1 MKDLFFRSGGANM
14 HSIKRITI
22 LFFIFFILSS
32 SWLFSKLVTESEVEK
47 VAVNW
52 VKLENNLKHL
62 RLNKLDVRIST
73 IRELIYKNTLIGYIV
88 DLEPRGFI
96 LVPAVSEL
104 SPVKFISF
112 SSNYEGIEKHPFIET
127 LKYRLYFTVTNL
139 EYLRGHFL
147 RTPDLS
153 TSKVDTNQKE
163 KNEGVWERLL
173 SEDFLLKIYLYT
185 ASVNSVS
192 PMLSS
197 TWSQG
202 NPYNMYTPEIDSQHY
217 VTGCSATA
225 QAQVMYYWKYPTTGR
240 GVNSYYWENG
250 SIYLST
256 DFSHEYY
263 WSRMIDNYT
272 GAETEEQKDA
282 VARLMSDVGIS
293 IDMDY
298 VIGGSSA
305 VINANNSL
313 VTFFNYRSDIRTVDR
328 RNYVSWTDWF
338 NVFKEQMDNGWPA
351 ILGTY
356 KPEGGHAVVIDG
368 YRVEAD
374 TNQVHVNMGWGGSAD
389 NYYTI
394 DDIYGYGDADKDSAV
409 INIRLPDC
417 TNTGEISGKVA
428 DGIGTGLENI
438 HVKIYDQ
445 NSNHINS
452 AWTDSSGN
460 YTADCLNEGNYRI
473 FFDTSQTEYYVSEW
487 YNDKD
492 SFNTADS
499 VPVTAGSTTTG
510 IDAVLEE
517 GGGIKGKITNISEI
531 GIQNVC
537 VIVYFPSGG
546 SYVAYKYTDSSGD
559 YEIKHLKIGSYKL
572 CFNTTYASGDYAS
585 EWYNDKDLFDT
596 ADLVS
601 VTAGTATTS
610 IDAELSYTAPTI
622 IGVVKNSGGTGIEGV
637 IITFSNEGGTAT
649 TDSSGS
655 YSHSVSYG
663 WSGTATPS
671 KTHYTFDPSSRS
683 YSSFT
688 SDQVNQ
694 DYTASLVQYVL
705 TISAGTGGTT
715 NPLPG
720 AYSYDA
726 GTEVSITA
734 TADAGY
740 RFSEWTGDVPSG
752 HENNNPVTITIDA
765 DKSITANFIRQYT
778 LTISAET
785 GGTTDPSSGT
795 HPYDT
800 GTEVTITANPN
811 SGYEFSG
818 WTGDVPSGN
827 ENDNPVTITMDADK
841 SITASF
847 RATTTDD
854 GDGPG
859 KKGGCFIA
867 TAAYGSLLHPYVGI
881 LRDFRDRYLMPGKLG
896 RMLVNFYYKHS
907 PLVADLIARNKA
919 LKVVVRI
926 SLLPLVAFS
935 YSLLHFGPII
945 TAVILVLIFAL
956 SIFFAWFYRRR
967 MKVYRARI

>member
-1 MKDLFFRSGGANM
+1 MKNLFFRSKGANM

-22 LFFIFFILSS
+22 LFFIFFIFST
-32 SWLFSKLVTESEVEK
+32 SWLFSKLVTESEVEI
-47 VAVNW
+47 VTVNW

-62 RLNKLDVRIST
+62 RLNKIDVRIST
-73 IRELIYKNTLIGYIV
+73 IRELIYRNELIGYIV

-96 LVPAVSEL
+96 LVPAFSEL
-104 SPVKFISF
+104 SPIKLISF

-127 LKYRLYFTVTNL
+127 LKYRLYFTAANL
-139 EYLRGHFL
+139 GYLGGYFQK
-147 RTPDLS
+147 TPDPG
-153 TSKVDTNQKE
+153 TSKVDTSQKE

-173 SEDFLLKIYLYT
+173 SEDFLLKINLYT

-192 PMLSS
+192 PMLTSR
-197 TWSQG
+197 WSQG
-202 NPYNMYTPEIDSQHY
+202 NPYNMYTPEIDSQHC

-250 SIYLST
+250 STYLSA
-256 DFSHEYY
+256 DFSHPYY
-263 WSRMIDNYT
+263 WSRMIDDYI
-272 GAETEEQKDA
+272 GPETEEQKDA

-293 IDMDY
+293 INMNYGVD
-298 VIGGSSA
+298 GSSA
-305 VINANNSL
+305 FPNANNSL
-313 VTFFNYRSDIRTVDR
+313 VTFFKYCSDIRTVYRSD
-328 RNYVSWTDWF
+328 YLSWTDWF
-338 NVFKEQMDNGWPA
+338 NVFKDQMDNGWPA
-351 ILGTY
+351 ILATY
-356 KPEGGHAVVIDG
+356 KPDEEGGHAVVIDG
-368 YRVEAD
+368 YRVEGD
-374 TNQVHVNMGWGGSAD
+374 VNEVHVNMGWGGYAD
-389 NYYTI
+389 TYYTI
-394 DDIYGYGDADKDSAV
+394 DDIYNYGDADIDYAV
-409 INIRLPDC
+409 INISLPDC
-417 TNTGEISGKVA
+417 TNTGNISGKVT
-428 DGIGTGLENI
+428 DGIGNELENI

-445 NSNHINS
+445 NSSHVNG

-473 FFDTSQTEYYVSEW
+473 FFDTSQTEYYFSEW

-499 VPVTAGSTTTG
+499 VPVTAESTTTG

-517 GGGIKGKITNISEI
+517 GGGIKGKITNISGI
-531 GIQNVC
+531 GIKNVC
-537 VIVYFPSGG
+537 VIVYLPSGG
-546 SYVAYKYTDSSGD
+546 SYVAYKYTDSSGG
-559 YEIKHLKIGSYKL
+559 YEIKGLKIGSYKIW
-572 CFNTTYASGDYAS
+572 FNTTYASGDYAS
-585 EWYNDKDLFDT
+585 EWYNDKDSFNT

-601 VTAGTATTS
+601 VTAGTTTTS
-610 IDAELSYTAPTI
+610 IDAELPYTGPI
-622 IGVVKNSGGTGIEGV
+622 VSGEVKNSVGTGIEGV

-655 YSHSVSYG
+655 YLHNVCDG

-683 YSSFT
+683 YSSLT
-688 SDQVNQ
+688 SDQINQ
-694 DYTASLVQYVL
+694 HYTASLVQYVL

-715 NPLPG
+715 YPLPG
-720 AYSYDA
+720 AHSYDA
-726 GTEVSITA
+726 GTEVTITA

-752 HENNNPVTITIDA
+752 HENDNPVTITMDA
-765 DKSITANFIRQYT
+765 DKSVTANFIRQYT
-778 LTISAET
+778 LAISAET
-785 GGTTDPSSGT
+785 GGTTYPSSGT
-795 HPYDT
+795 HSYDT

-811 SGYEFSG
+811 NGYEFSG
-818 WTGDVPSGN
+818 WTGDVPSGH

-907 PLVADLIARNKA
+907 PLVADFIARNKA
-919 LKVVVRI
+919 LKVMVRI

-935 YSLLHFGPII
+935 YSLLHFGPVI
-945 TAVILVLIFAL
+945 TVVILVLIFAL
-956 SIFFAWFYRRR
+956 STFFAWFYRRR
-967 MKVYRARI
+967 MKA

>member
-1 MKDLFFRSGGANM
+1 M

-22 LFFIFFILSS
+22 LFFIFFIFSS
-32 SWLFSKLVTESEVEK
+32 SWLFSKLVTESEVK
-47 VAVNW
+47 IVTVNW

-62 RLNKLDVRIST
+62 RLNKIDVRIST
-73 IRELIYKNTLIGYIV
+73 IRELIYRNELIGYIV

-96 LVPAVSEL
+96 LVPAFSEL
-104 SPVKFISF
+104 SPIKLISF

-127 LKYRLYFTVTNL
+127 LKYRLYFTAANL
-139 EYLRGHFL
+139 GYLGGYFL
-147 RTPDLS
+147 KTADPS
-153 TSKVDTNQKE
+153 TSKVDTSQKD

-173 SEDFLLKIYLYT
+173 SEDFLLKINLYT

-192 PMLSS
+192 PMLTSR
-197 TWSQG
+197 WSQG
-202 NPYNMYTPEIDSQHY
+202 NPYNMYTPEIDSQHC

-225 QAQVMYYWKYPTTGR
+225 QAQVMYYWKYPTTGQ
-240 GVNSYYWENG
+240 GVNSYYWEDG
-250 SIYLST
+250 STYLSA
-256 DFSHEYY
+256 DFSHPYY
-263 WSRMIDNYT
+263 WSRMIDNYI
-272 GAETEEQKDA
+272 GPETEEQKDA

-293 IDMDY
+293 INMNYGVD
-298 VIGGSSA
+298 GSSA
-305 VINANNSL
+305 FPNANNSL
-313 VTFFNYRSDIRTVDR
+313 VTFFKYCSDIRTVYRSD
-328 RNYVSWTDWF
+328 YLSWTDWF
-338 NVFKEQMDNGWPA
+338 NVFKDQMDNGWPA
-351 ILGTY
+351 ILATY
-356 KPEGGHAVVIDG
+356 KPDEEGGHAVVIDG
-368 YRVEAD
+368 YRIEGDVNE
-374 TNQVHVNMGWGGSAD
+374 VHVNMGWGGYAD
-389 NYYTI
+389 TYYTI
-394 DDIYGYGDADKDSAV
+394 DDIYGYGDADIDYAV
-409 INIRLPDC
+409 INISLPDC
-417 TNTGEISGKVA
+417 TNTGNISGKVT
-428 DGIGTGLENI
+428 DGIGNGLENI

-445 NSNHINS
+445 NSNHVNN

-492 SFNTADS
+492 SFNTADLVS
-499 VPVTAGSTTTG
+499 VTAGSTTTG
-510 IDAVLEE
+510 IDTVLEE
-517 GGGIKGKITNISEI
+517 GGGIKGKITNISGI
-531 GIQNVC
+531 GIENVC
-537 VIVYFPSGG
+537 VIVYLPSGG
-546 SYVAYKYTDSSGD
+546 SYVAYKYTDSSGG
-559 YEIKHLKIGSYKL
+559 YEIKNLKIGSYKIWL
-572 CFNTTYASGDYAS
+572 NTTYASGDYAS
-585 EWYNDKDLFDT
+585 EWYNDKDSFNT
-596 ADLVS
+596 ADLVL
-601 VTAGTATTS
+601 VTAGTTTTS
-610 IDAELSYTAPTI
+610 IDAELPYTGPI
-622 IGVVKNSGGTGIEGV
+622 VSGEVKNSVGTGIEGV

-655 YSHSVSYG
+655 YLHNVCDG

-683 YSSFT
+683 YSSLT
-688 SDQVNQ
+688 SDQINQ
-694 DYTASLVQYVL
+694 HYIASLVQYVL

-715 NPLPG
+715 DPLPG
-720 AYSYDA
+720 AHSYDA
-726 GTEVSITA
+726 GTEVTITA

-752 HENNNPVTITIDA
+752 HENDNPVTITMDA
-765 DKSITANFIRQYT
+765 DKSVTANFIRQYA

-795 HPYDT
+795 HSYDT

-811 SGYEFSG
+811 NGYEFNG
-818 WTGDVPSGN
+818 WTGDVPSGH
-827 ENDNPVTITMDADK
+827 ENDNPVTITMNADK

-859 KKGGCFIA
+859 KKDGCFIA

-907 PLVADLIARNKA
+907 PLVADFIARNKA

-945 TAVILVLIFAL
+945 AAVILILIFAL
-956 SIFFAWFYRRR
+956 SIFFAWSYRRR
-967 MKVYRARI
+967 IKIHRART